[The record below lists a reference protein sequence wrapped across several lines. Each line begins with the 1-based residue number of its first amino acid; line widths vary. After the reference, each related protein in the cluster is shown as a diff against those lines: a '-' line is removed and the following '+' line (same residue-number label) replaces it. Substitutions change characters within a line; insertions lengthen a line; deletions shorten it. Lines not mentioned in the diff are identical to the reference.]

1 LELVVRGSEKILN
14 DASRLFDEG
23 VIWIRV
29 VKDYYNGEFD
39 PGSG

>member
-1 LELVVRGSEKILN
+1 LELAVRGLERGLN
-14 DASRLFDEG
+14 VASRLEDEG
-23 VIWIRV
+23 VIWNSK